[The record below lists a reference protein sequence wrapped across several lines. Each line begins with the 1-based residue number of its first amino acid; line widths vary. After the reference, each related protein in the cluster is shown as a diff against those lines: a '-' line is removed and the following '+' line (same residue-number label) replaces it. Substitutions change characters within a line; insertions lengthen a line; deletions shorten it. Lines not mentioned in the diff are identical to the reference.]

1 MKPSGRRR
9 KCLHCKD
16 LFLPDYRNAQRQR
29 YCLKP
34 ECRQARK
41 RAAQQGWLAKP
52 ANQAYFRDAQNAQ
65 RVRDWQKEHP
75 GYWKRVARYQRR
87 TLQDDCPTQVA
98 VKQSAAAQPPALTPP
113 QAVPPPALAE
123 ALPEVAAPPA
133 IPLLPAVTAPVVAQ
147 ALPAAAASP
156 SRTLQDLCSMPIPLF
171 VGLISMFTGSTLPD
185 DIASSARCLLIKG
198 HGILGMVPG
207 LTVEKL
213 SHAQTSP
220 QSGAT
225 PENPT
230 PLQLDRSSAG
240 AG

>member
-41 RAAQQGWLAKP
+41 RAAQQAWLAKP

-75 GYWKRVARYQRR
+75 GYWRHSARYQRR

-98 VKQSAAAQPPALTPP
+98 VAQLSAAEPPVLKPP
-113 QAVPPPALAE
+113 QAVPPPALVE
-123 ALPEVAAPPA
+123 RPA
-133 IPLLPAVTAPVVAQ
+133 CGRGTASD
-147 ALPAAAASP
+147 PAAASGQCP
-156 SRTLQDLCSMPIPLF
+156 FGGPGVTHGGGFSQPYLTRPLF
-171 VGLISMFTGSTLPD
+171 DAYSHVCRADLHVHRQYLTRRHRHQRSVPVNQG
-185 DIASSARCLLIKG
+185 ARHSG
-198 HGILGMVPG
+198 HGARPDRG
-207 LTVEKL
+207 KL
-213 SHAQTSP
+213 IA
-220 QSGAT
+220 
-225 PENPT
+225 
-230 PLQLDRSSAG
+230 
-240 AG
+240 

>member
-41 RAAQQGWLAKP
+41 RAAQQAWLAKP

-75 GYWKRVARYQRR
+75 GYWRHSARYQRR

-98 VKQSAAAQPPALTPP
+98 VAQLSAAEPPVLKPP
-113 QAVPPPALAE
+113 QAVPPPALVN
-123 ALPEVAAPPA
+123 ALPVVVAPPA
-133 IPLLPAVTAPVVAQ
+133 IPLLPAVSVPSVVP
-147 ALPAAAASP
+147 ALPTAAASP
-156 SRTLQDLCSMPIPLF
+156 SPYLTRPLF
-171 VGLISMFTGSTLPD
+171 DAYSHVCRADLHVHRQYLTRRHRHQRSVPVNQG
-185 DIASSARCLLIKG
+185 ARHSG
-198 HGILGMVPG
+198 HGARPDRG
-207 LTVEKL
+207 KL
-213 SHAQTSP
+213 IA
-220 QSGAT
+220 
-225 PENPT
+225 
-230 PLQLDRSSAG
+230 
-240 AG
+240 